1 MIEKTESRLVE
12 RINIVIT
19 YEGED
24 CASRTAKRT
33 MEVFEEDMEGN
44 RKLLFSET
52 ETRGWKMGRTHSGI
66 AGAVNLLH
74 SLLYEN
80 EGAYYLNDEYE
91 LLKEVA
97 EHTRCGGTD
106 CRKNCRCVGE
116 HCNLFWKLR
125 FKLLQLK
132 VKFFNVF
139 K

>member
-24 CASRTAKRT
+24 CASRTASRT

-74 SLLYEN
+74 GLLYEN
-80 EGAYYLNDEYE
+80 DGAYYVNDLYN
-91 LLKEVA
+91 LLGE
-97 EHTRCGGTD
+97 TD
-106 CRKNCRCVGE
+106 NVQHCRTNCRENGCGIGKRS
-116 HCNLFWKLR
+116 NLFWKLR
-125 FKLLQLK
+125 FKLLQFK